1 MTCRKAKS
9 HGHIQVIIV
18 DDHSTDNSMEVL
30 SQLAEEYE
38 NVKVYQV
45 PEGKKGVSY
54 ARNIAIDSA

>member
-1 MTCRKAKS
+1 
-9 HGHIQVIIV
+9 
-18 DDHSTDNSMEVL
+18 MEVL